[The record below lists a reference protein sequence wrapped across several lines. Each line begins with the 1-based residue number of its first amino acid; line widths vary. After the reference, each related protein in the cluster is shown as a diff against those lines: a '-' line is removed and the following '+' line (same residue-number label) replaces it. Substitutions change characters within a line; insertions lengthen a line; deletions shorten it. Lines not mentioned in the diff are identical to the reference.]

1 MNSLKVSFW
10 KEEKK
15 GWLFMAM
22 VWNVKFDW
30 LGNLFIGFS
39 QRLKYRNTGRHD
51 GHWWHLCEGVHPVDC
66 IHV

>member
-1 MNSLKVSFW
+1 MNSLRCHFEK
-10 KEEKK
+10 KEKK

-39 QRLKYRNTGRHD
+39 QRLK
-51 GHWWHLCEGVHPVDC
+51 
-66 IHV
+66 